1 MEAVSAKDTGRAPS
15 ARTLAALA
23 LAAAALLLV
32 GLVVGLLLYA
42 HCCSWA
48 ASGAEGDTPFFALPG
63 NFARLP

>member
-42 HCCSWA
+42 HWLLQERRA
-48 ASGAEGDTPFFALPG
+48 TPPFFALPG
-63 NFARLP
+63 NIARLP

>member
-42 HCCSWA
+42 HWLLQ
-48 ASGAEGDTPFFALPG
+48 ERR
-63 NFARLP
+63 ARPRSLHSPETLRGY